1 MKMRNKFLAL
11 FLAVSMSFTA
21 SACGSA
27 DSNKQSEGKPDTEN
41 TAADKDEEKESDVDV
56 YAAAVEKMKDISSLN
71 GKMLIEM
78 DMKIE
83 ANGESQSMSTTTA
96 MDMSCT
102 YNPTRLKADATI
114 DAGDGNQLKTTV
126 YAEAA
131 EDGTFTMYTNNGSAW
146 QSQSIDAADIAQY
159 DAASNMTGYMQ
170 DSYNFQDAGTEQVD
184 GKNARKYTGVITGD
198 DMRKTMMST
207 GALNSLS
214 NLGMDESQV
223 ETMIK
228 DLGELPITLWI
239 DETEMYPI
247 KYEMDMTSMMNSL
260 MSGIIESMGDE
271 AAGLTFEYTKVK
283 MEMTCSD
290 FNAVDEITIPE
301 EAKTAASA
309 A

>member
-71 GKMLIEM
+71 GKMLVEM

-159 DAASNMTGYMQ
+159 DAASN
-170 DSYNFQDAGTEQVD
+170 